1 MAQLVGNDEIE
12 SLRIELAEIGKSL
25 RSSVRRHMSSS
36 RSSSELN
43 SVKDDVD
50 NEFALQ
56 WAKID
61 RLPTF
66 ERLRSSLFDESDGSE
81 VDVQGK
87 RVVDVTKLG
96 ALERQMFVEKLI
108 KYIENDNL
116 RLLQKMRN
124 RVDKV
129 GVELPTVE
137 VRYKN
142 LRVEAKC
149 EVVHGKPLP
158 TLWNSL
164 KSFVFD
170 CAKLPGL
177 KSQDAKITIID
188 DVNGIIKPGRMT
200 LLLGPPGCGKTTL
213 LKALSGNLD
222 KSLKV
227 SGEVLYNGYK
237 LEEFVPQK
245 TSTYVSQNDLHI
257 PEMTVRE
264 TLDFSARCQ
273 GVGSRSEIMNEV
285 SRREKQ
291 AGVFPDPDVDT
302 YMKLICYSV
311 YVFFYQAISAEG
323 QTNTLQTDYILKILG
338 LDICA
343 DTLVGDAMRR
353 GISGGQKKRLSTG
366 EMTIGPTKALF
377 MDEISNGLDSST
389 TYQIVAC
396 LKQLAHIT
404 DATILVA
411 LLQPAPETFDLFDD
425 IILMEGGKIVYHG
438 PRSCVLQFFEDC
450 GFRCPERKGVADFLQ
465 EVISRNDQA
474 QYWYQA
480 EQSWSYISVDLFC
493 KKFKESTFGKKL
505 EEDLSKPFT
514 KSQSHKKAISF
525 SKYSLSKWD
534 LFRACMSREYL
545 LMRRNSFIYVF
556 KTIQLVITAF
566 IAMTVFL
573 RTRMGVDV
581 IHANSYLGA
590 LFFSLLVLFFDG
602 FPEMSMTVARLAV
615 FYKQRDLYF
624 YPAWSYTI
632 PSTILKVPLSLF
644 EALIWTSLTYYVI
657 GYSPEPG
664 RFFRQIILL
673 FTLHFAAISMFRFV
687 ASIFRTMVATFSAG
701 FVSILAVFLF
711 SGFIIPKSSMP
722 TWLKWGFWVSPLG
735 YGEIGLAVNE
745 FLAPRWQKAQAG
757 NTTIGIETL
766 ENRGLYFRGYFF
778 WLSVG
783 ALLGLAILFNIGF
796 TLALTFLN
804 PPSSR
809 AIISNEKLSQIEGS
823 EDFSNGTDKEAKSKS
838 YEKTTSKHHKGR
850 LVLPF
855 EPLTL
860 AFQDVQ
866 YCIETPLEMRERG
879 FTQKQLQL
887 LCDITGVLRPGILT
901 ALMGVSGAGKTTL
914 LDVLAGRKTSGAIEG
929 DIRIGG
935 YPKVQETFARIS
947 GYCEQSDIH
956 SPQITVGESIV
967 YSAWLRLH
975 PEIDSRTKFEFVREV
990 LEIIELDEIKDNLVG
1005 MPGVSGLSTEQRKRL
1020 TIAVELV
1027 ANPSIIFMDEPT
1039 TGLDAR
1045 AAAIVMRA
1053 VKNVADTGRTIV
1065 CTIHQPSIDI
1075 FEAFD
1080 ELLVL
1085 KNGGRI
1091 IYSGPLGQHSSFV
1104 IKYFEDVPGVQKIRN
1119 NYNPATW
1126 ILEVTS
1132 TTAEAELGIDFA
1144 QVYKNSLLYQNNK
1157 ALVITLSAPLDSKE
1171 LHFTTRFSQNGWG
1184 QFKSCLW
1191 KQHLSYWRSP
1201 SYNLMRSMYLLI
1213 ASLLFGILFWDQ
1225 GRNITNQQ
1233 SLFNVLGAMYSAS
1246 IFLGINNCTSVL
1258 PYVST
1263 ERSVLYRERF
1273 AGMYGSWAYALAQV
1287 TIEVPYLLAQA
1298 IVFSIITYPM
1308 IGYYWSAYK
1317 VFWYFYAMFCTLLY
1331 FTYVGMLL
1339 IAMTPSFPVAAILQ
1353 SLFYV
1358 MFNLFS
1364 GFLIPLPQIPK
1375 WWVWMYYLTPTSWTL
1390 RGMLTS
1396 QYGDIQ
1402 KNITV
1407 FGETKTVSAFLR
1419 DYFGYHHDELPIAGV
1434 VLIMY
1439 PIIFASLFAFCIEKL
1454 NFQRR

>member
-1 MAQLVGNDEIE
+1 MAQLIGNDEIE
-12 SLRIELAEIGKSL
+12 SLGIELAEVGKSL
-25 RSSVRRHMSSS
+25 RSSLRRHISSS
-36 RSSSELN
+36 KSSSELN
-43 SVKDDVD
+43 SVKDNGDD
-50 NEFALQ
+50 ESALQ
-56 WAKID
+56 WAQID

-66 ERLRSSLFDESDGSE
+66 ERLRSSLFDESDGSK
-81 VDVQGK
+81 VDDQGK

-108 KYIENDNL
+108 KYIERDNL
-116 RLLQKMRN
+116 RLLQKMRS

-129 GVELPTVE
+129 GVELPRVE
-137 VRYKN
+137 VRYEN

-149 EVVHGKPLP
+149 EVVRGKPLP

-164 KSFVFD
+164 KSIAYD

-177 KSQDAKITIID
+177 KSQEANITIID

-227 SGEVLYNGYK
+227 AGEVSYNGYK
-237 LEEFVPQK
+237 LEEFIPQK
-245 TSTYVSQNDLHI
+245 TSAYISQNDLHI
-257 PEMTVRE
+257 PQMTVRE
-264 TLDFSARCQ
+264 ALDFSACCQ
-273 GVGSRSEIMNEV
+273 GVGSRAEIMVEV

-291 AGVFPDPDVDT
+291 AGVVPDPDVDT
-302 YMKLICYSV
+302 YMK
-311 YVFFYQAISAEG
+311 AISVEG
-323 QTNTLQTDYILKILG
+323 QKTTIQTDYILKVILSAEFALIFFYIIPRIMPLTFLIVSMVTQILG

-353 GISGGQKKRLSTG
+353 GISGGQKKRLTTG
-366 EMTIGPTKALF
+366 EMIIGPTKALF

-404 DATILVA
+404 DATILLA

-425 IILMEGGKIVYHG
+425 IILMAGGKIVYHG
-438 PRSCVLQFFEDC
+438 PRTCVLEFFEDC

-465 EVISRNDQA
+465 EVISRKDQA
-474 QYWYQA
+474 QYWHQA
-480 EQSWSYISVDLFC
+480 EQFWSYISVDLFC
-493 KKFKESTFGKKL
+493 KKFKESTFEKKL
-505 EEDLSKPFT
+505 DEDLSKPFT

-525 SKYSLSKWD
+525 CKYSLSKWE

-545 LMRRNSFIYVF
+545 LMRRNSFIYFF
-556 KTIQLVITAF
+556 KTIQLLITAF

-590 LFFSLLVLFFDG
+590 LFFSLIILFFDG
-602 FPEMSMTVARLAV
+602 FPEMSMTVARLDV

-624 YPAWSYTI
+624 YPTWAYTI

-644 EALIWTSLTYYVI
+644 QALIWTSLTYYVI

-664 RFFRQIILL
+664 RFFRQFILL
-673 FTLHFAAISMFRFV
+673 FALHFAAISMFRFV
-687 ASIFRTMVATFSAG
+687 ASIFRTMVASSVA
-701 FVSILAVFLF
+701 A
-711 SGFIIPKSSMP
+711 SMP
-722 TWLKWGFWVSPLG
+722 TWLKWGFWVSPFS
-735 YGEIGLAVNE
+735 YAEVGLAVNE
-745 FLAPRWQKAQAG
+745 FLAPRWQKTLVG
-757 NTTIGIETL
+757 NTTIGKATL
-766 ENRGLYFRGYFF
+766 ENRGLYLRDTFGY
-778 WLSVG
+778 LLVPCLVLERNVST
-783 ALLGLAILFNIGF
+783 LGLAILFNIGF

-804 PPSSR
+804 PPTSR
-809 AIISNEKLSQIEGS
+809 AIISNEKLSRMEGS
-823 EDFSNGTDKEAKSKS
+823 EDSSNGADEEAKSKDC
-838 YEKTTSKHHKGR
+838 EKTTTKPHEDR

-855 EPLTL
+855 EPITL
-860 AFQDVQ
+860 VFQDVQ
-866 YCIETPLEMRERG
+866 YYIETPLEMRERG
-879 FTQKQLQL
+879 FTQKRLQL

-901 ALMGVSGAGKTTL
+901 ALLGVSGAGKTTL
-914 LDVLAGRKTSGAIEG
+914 LDVLAGRKTSGTVEG

-935 YPKVQETFARIS
+935 YPKVQDTFARIS

-956 SPQITVGESIV
+956 SPQITVGESII

-975 PEIDSRTKFEFVREV
+975 PEIDSKTKFEFVREV
-990 LEIIELDEIKDNLVG
+990 QEIIELDEIRDYLVG

-1045 AAAIVMRA
+1045 AAAIVMRV

-1075 FEAFD
+1075 FETFD
-1080 ELLVL
+1080 ELVVL
-1085 KNGGRI
+1085 KTGGRI
-1091 IYSGPLGQHSSFV
+1091 IYSGPLGQHSTSV
-1104 IKYFEDVPGVQKIRN
+1104 IKYFEDISGVPKIIN
-1119 NYNPATW
+1119 NYNLATW
-1126 ILEVTS
+1126 ILEVTFS
-1132 TTAEAELGIDFA
+1132 TAEAELGIDFA
-1144 QVYKNSLLYQNNK
+1144 QVYKNSIIYQNNK
-1157 ALVITLSAPLDSKE
+1157 ALIITLSTPLDSKE
-1171 LHFTTRFSQNGWG
+1171 LHFTTRFSQTGWG
-1184 QFKSCLW
+1184 QFRSCLW

-1201 SYNLMRSMYLLI
+1201 SYNLMRFLFLLI
-1213 ASLLFGILFWDQ
+1213 SSLLFGILFWDQ
-1225 GRNITNQQ
+1225 GRKLNNKQ
-1233 SLFNVLGAMYSAS
+1233 SLFSALGAMYSAAL
-1246 IFLGINNCTSVL
+1246 FLGIYNCMSVL

-1263 ERSVLYRERF
+1263 ERSVLYREKF

-1331 FTYVGMLL
+1331 FTYVGMMLV
-1339 IAMTPSFPVAAILQ
+1339 AMTRSFPLAATLQ

-1358 MFNLFS
+1358 LFNLFS
-1364 GFLIPLPQIPK
+1364 GFLIPQPQIPG
-1375 WWVWMYYLTPTSWTL
+1375 WWIWMYYLTPTSWSLKGEVGKL
-1390 RGMLTS
+1390 RGILAGKLAVLARKCIKLAGEEARAGS
-1396 QYGDIQ
+1396 PKRVVAHL
-1402 KNITV
+1402 KNQQ
-1407 FGETKTVSAFLR
+1407 SR
-1419 DYFGYHHDELPIAGV
+1419 
-1434 VLIMY
+1434 
-1439 PIIFASLFAFCIEKL
+1439 
-1454 NFQRR
+1454 

>member
-1 MAQLVGNDEIE
+1 MIHGLPTLCSMAQLVGNDEIE
-12 SLRIELAEIGKSL
+12 SLRIELAEIGESS
-25 RSSVRRHMSSS
+25 RSSSRHHFSSS
-36 RSSSELN
+36 RSSSELH
-43 SVKDDVD
+43 SVKDVVD
-50 NEFALQ
+50 NERAA
-56 WAKID
+56 WAESD

-66 ERLRSSLFDESDGSE
+66 ERLTSSLFNKSDGSK

-87 RVVDVTKLG
+87 RVVDVTELG
-96 ALERQMFVEKLI
+96 ALERKMFVEKLI

-129 GVELPTVE
+129 GVELPKVE

-142 LRVEAKC
+142 LRVEATC

-164 KSFVFD
+164 KSIVSD

-177 KSQDAKITIID
+177 KSQEAKVTIID
-188 DVNGIIKPGRMT
+188 DISGIIKPGRVT

-222 KSLKV
+222 KSLKD
-227 SGEVLYNGYK
+227 SGEVFYNGYK

-245 TSTYVSQNDLHI
+245 SSAYVSQHDLHM

-273 GVGSRSEIMNEV
+273 GVGSRAEIMVEV
-285 SRREKQ
+285 SKREKQ
-291 AGVFPDPDVDT
+291 AGIVPDPDVHT
-302 YMKLICYSV
+302 YMK
-311 YVFFYQAISAEG
+311 AISAEG
-323 QTNTLQTDYILKILG
+323 QRTTLQTDYILKILG
-338 LDICA
+338 LDKCA
-343 DTLVGDAMRR
+343 DILVGDAMTR
-353 GISGGQKKRLSTG
+353 GISGGQRKRLTTG
-366 EMTIGPTKALF
+366 EMIIGPTKALF

-396 LKQLAHIT
+396 LKQLAHIA

-411 LLQPAPETFDLFDD
+411 LLQPALETFDLFDD

-438 PRSCVLQFFEDC
+438 PRSCVLEFFEDC

-465 EVISRNDQA
+465 EVISRKDQA
-474 QYWYQA
+474 QYWHRA

-493 KKFKESTFGKKL
+493 KKFKESTFGEKVD
-505 EEDLSKPFT
+505 EDLSKPFT
-514 KSQSHKKAISF
+514 KSQSHTNAISF
-525 SKYSLSKWD
+525 SKYSLSKWE
-534 LFRACMSREYL
+534 LFKACMSREYL

-556 KTIQLVITAF
+556 KTVQLVITAF
-566 IAMTVFL
+566 ITMTVFL
-573 RTRMGVDV
+573 RTQMGADV
-581 IHANSYLGA
+581 IHANTYLGA
-590 LFFSLLVLFFDG
+590 LFFSLTHIFFDG
-602 FPEMSMTVARLAV
+602 IPEMSMTIARLAV

-632 PSTILKVPLSLF
+632 PSAILTVPFSLF

-657 GYSPEPG
+657 GYCPEPQ
-664 RFFRQIILL
+664 RFFQQCILL
-673 FTLHFAAISMFRFV
+673 FALHYAAISMFRFV
-687 ASIFRTMVATFSAG
+687 ASIFRTMAASSVAG
-701 FVSILAVFLF
+701 GLSIVTVCLF
-711 SGFIIPKSSMP
+711 SGFIIPEPSMP
-722 TWLKWGFWVSPLG
+722 TWLKWGFWVFPLG
-735 YGEIGLAVNE
+735 YGEIGLSVNE
-745 FLAPRWQKAQAG
+745 FLAPRWQKTLAG
-757 NTTIGIETL
+757 NTTIGKETL
-766 ENRGLYFRGYFF
+766 ENHGLHFRGYFF
-778 WLSVG
+778 WLSVVG
-783 ALLGLAILFNIGF
+783 LLWLATLFNIGF

-809 AIISNEKLSQIEGS
+809 VIISNEKLSRIDGS
-823 EDFSNGTDKEAKSKS
+823 EDSSNGADKEAKSKS
-838 YEKTTSKHHKGR
+838 YEKTTSKRHQDR

-866 YCIETPLEMRERG
+866 YSIETPLEMRERG
-879 FTQKQLQL
+879 STQKQLQL

-914 LDVLAGRKTSGAIEG
+914 LDVLAGRKTSGAIKG

-935 YPKVQETFARIS
+935 HPKVQETFARIS
-947 GYCEQSDIH
+947 GYCEQSDVH
-956 SPQITVGESIV
+956 SPQITVGESII

-990 LEIIELDEIKDNLVG
+990 LEIIELDEIRDYLVG
-1005 MPGVSGLSTEQRKRL
+1005 LPGVSGLSSEQRKRL

-1080 ELLVL
+1080 EIVIL

-1091 IYSGPLGQHSSFV
+1091 IYSGPLGQHSSSV
-1104 IKYFEDVPGVQKIRN
+1104 IKYFEVGLLQQYKSLLDISGVPKIGN
-1119 NYNPATW
+1119 NCNPATW

-1132 TTAEAELGIDFA
+1132 TTAEAELGIDFS
-1144 QVYKNSLLYQNNK
+1144 QIYENSLLYQNNK
-1157 ALVITLSAPLDSKE
+1157 ALVIQLIAPPDSKE

-1201 SYNLMRSMYLLI
+1201 SYNLFRFLYLLI

-1225 GRNITNQQ
+1225 GRKINNQQ
-1233 SLFNVLGAMYSAS
+1233 SLFNVLGAIYSATM
-1246 IFLGINNCTSVL
+1246 FLGANNCMSVL

-1317 VFWYFYAMFCTLLY
+1317 VFWYFYTMFCTLCCY
-1331 FTYVGMLL
+1331 TYVGMLL
-1339 IAMTPSFPVAAILQ
+1339 VAMTPSFPVAATLQ
-1353 SLFYV
+1353 SVFFI

-1364 GFLIPLPQIPK
+1364 GFLIPRPVLCHCMFSSSANSQVVDLDVLSYSDVLDAK
-1375 WWVWMYYLTPTSWTL
+1375 RYSYFAVWRYTK
-1390 RGMLTS
+1390 GD
-1396 QYGDIQ
+1396 YG
-1402 KNITV
+1402 V
-1407 FGETKTVSAFLR
+1407 R
-1419 DYFGYHHDELPIAGV
+1419 
-1434 VLIMY
+1434 
-1439 PIIFASLFAFCIEKL
+1439 
-1454 NFQRR
+1454 

>member
-12 SLRIELAEIGKSL
+12 SLRIELTEIGKSL
-25 RSSVRRHMSSS
+25 RSSLLHHISGS

-50 NEFALQ
+50 NELAL

-66 ERLRSSLFDESDGSE
+66 ERLRSSLFDESDGSK

-129 GVELPTVE
+129 GVELPRVE

-149 EVVHGKPLP
+149 VVVHGKPLP

-164 KSFVFD
+164 KSIVFN

-177 KSQDAKITIID
+177 KSQEAKITIID

-222 KSLKV
+222 KSLKF

-285 SRREKQ
+285 SGREKQ

-302 YMKLICYSV
+302 YMK
-311 YVFFYQAISAEG
+311 AISAEG
-323 QTNTLQTDYILKILG
+323 QRNTLQTDYILKILG

-353 GISGGQKKRLSTG
+353 GISGGQKKRLTTG
-366 EMTIGPTKALF
+366 EMIIGPTKALF

-438 PRSCVLQFFEDC
+438 PRSHILEFFEDC

-474 QYWYQA
+474 QYWHQA
-480 EQSWSYISVDLFC
+480 EQSRSYISVDLFC
-493 KKFKESTFGKKL
+493 KKFKESTFGKKVD
-505 EEDLSKPFT
+505 EDLSMPFT
-514 KSQSHKKAISF
+514 KSQSQKNAISF

-556 KTIQLVITAF
+556 KTVQLVITAF

-581 IHANSYLGA
+581 IHANTYLGA
-590 LFFSLLVLFFDG
+590 LFFSLTSLFFDG
-602 FPEMSMTVARLAV
+602 IPESFMTVARLAV

-624 YPAWSYTI
+624 YPAWSYAI

-664 RFFRQIILL
+664 RFVQQFILL
-673 FTLHFAAISMFRFV
+673 FALHFAATSMFRFV
-687 ASIFRTMVATFSAG
+687 ASIFRTMAASSIAG
-701 FVSILAVFLF
+701 ILLIVAVFLF
-711 SGFIIPKSSMP
+711 SGFIIPEPSVP

-735 YGEIGLAVNE
+735 YGEIGLSVNE
-745 FLAPRWQKAQAG
+745 FLAPRWQKALAG
-757 NTTIGIETL
+757 NTTIGKETL

-783 ALLGLAILFNIGF
+783 GLLGLAILFNIGF

-823 EDFSNGTDKEAKSKS
+823 EDSSNGSDKEAKSKS
-838 YEKTTSKHHKGR
+838 YEKTTLKRHQDQ

-866 YCIETPLEMRERG
+866 YYIDTPLEMRERG
-879 FTQKQLQL
+879 STQKQLQL
-887 LCDITGVLRPGILT
+887 LCDITGALRPGILT

-914 LDVLAGRKTSGAIEG
+914 LDVLAGRKTSGSIEG

-935 YPKVQETFARIS
+935 YPKAQETFARIS
-947 GYCEQSDIH
+947 GYCEQSDVH

-975 PEIDSRTKFEFVREV
+975 PEIDSRMKF
-990 LEIIELDEIKDNLVG
+990 LV
-1005 MPGVSGLSTEQRKRL
+1005 
-1020 TIAVELV
+1020 I
-1027 ANPSIIFMDEPT
+1027 
-1039 TGLDAR
+1039 
-1045 AAAIVMRA
+1045 
-1053 VKNVADTGRTIV
+1053 
-1065 CTIHQPSIDI
+1065 
-1075 FEAFD
+1075 
-1080 ELLVL
+1080 L

-1091 IYSGPLGQHSSFV
+1091 IYSGPLGQHSSSV
-1104 IKYFEDVPGVQKIRN
+1104 VKYFEDISGVPKIRN
-1119 NYNPATW
+1119 NCNPATW

-1132 TTAEAELGIDFA
+1132 TTAEAELGIDFS
-1144 QVYKNSLLYQNNK
+1144 QIYKNSLLYQNNK
-1157 ALVITLSAPLDSKE
+1157 ALVITLSAPPDSKE

-1213 ASLLFGILFWDQ
+1213 ASLLFGILFWGQ
-1225 GRNITNQQ
+1225 GRKINNQQ
-1233 SLFNVLGAMYSAS
+1233 SLFNILGAIYSATT
-1246 IFLGINNCTSVL
+1246 FLGVNNCTSVL
-1258 PYVST
+1258 PYVSM

-1287 TIEVPYLLAQA
+1287 TIEVPYILAQA
-1298 IVFSIITYPM
+1298 IVFFIITYPM

-1317 VFWYFYAMFCTLLY
+1317 VFWYFYAMFCSLLY
-1331 FTYVGMLL
+1331 YTYVGMLL
-1339 IAMTPSFPVAAILQ
+1339 VAMTPSFPVAAILQ
-1353 SLFYV
+1353 SVFYV

-1364 GFLIPLPQIPK
+1364 GFFIPRPQIPK
-1375 WWVWMYYLTPTSWTL
+1375 WWIWMYYLTPTSWTL
-1390 RGMLTS
+1390 KGIVAS

-1402 KNITV
+1402 KEIMV

-1419 DYFGYHHDELPIAGV
+1419 DYFGYHHDQLPIVGV

-1439 PIIFASLFAFCIEKL
+1439 PIVIASLFAYCIEKL
-1454 NFQRR
+1454 NYQRR